1 MENHDHNGHG
11 ESHDDHATEGNR
23 QYYPKGWSLPL
34 IGLVIVALGF
44 TVIGYFAFNVS
55 GTDKWGK
62 SEQCE
67 TGHGHGDGHGDKKG
81 ECCAEGKECDHHKGG
96 HEAKDE
102 HGHGTEAHGTEGT
115 MAPTGDHK
123 DSASPAPTPVPAAE
137 EHHDGGDGHH
147 H

>member
-34 IGLVIVALGF
+34 IGLVIVAFGF
-44 TVIGYFAFNVS
+44 TVIGYFAFNIS

-67 TGHGHGDGHGDKKG
+67 THGDGHGEKKDA
-81 ECCAEGKECDHHKGG
+81 CCAEDKCDDKGG
-96 HEAKDE
+96 HEAKD
-102 HGHGTEAHGTEGT
+102 GHAPAAHGNEGT

-123 DSASPAPTPVPAAE
+123 DSASATPAPAPAAE
-137 EHHDGGDGHH
+137 EHNAGDGHH